1 MPFSEVCGWRK
12 EDGDSTDR
20 FKIGVWTLAGI
31 ERVDGCINLPHLR
44 GFGGCL
50 NHHEDPEG
58 CRGETKTD
66 KGIQSL
72 QAQRAEYIQGKTAIQ
87 QERGQAE
94 QAQTPQERV
103 EKSVQERQQAL
114 QEQEKLHWWN
124 FIKKHKRK
132 KELKQYKED
141 LERLQYLRQ
150 NNAITEQEFEEEKK
164 HLRFKYI
171 LITIILVV
179 IAIVFSSEFTIQYYF
194 KNSILNKNEAVGN
207 AEENIDEIGK
217 TLKNFRKLIDNQ
229 FIGEIDE
236 QKILDETI
244 KGYIKGLDDEY
255 SEYMTTEEW
264 EEFQSLTMGNYV
276 GIGIYM
282 GVDKNNNIVV
292 LAPIEQSPA
301 ERVGIK
307 TGDIIV
313 EVDGENALGVSSDI
327 VSSKIKGEEGTTVKL
342 KIARENEYLDFEI
355 PREAIKMYHVKSEMK
370 ENNIGYVSLLTFDE
384 NCADE
389 IRKSFEDLKSKGA
402 KKIILDLRNNTGGLV
417 DEALEIADMIIPKDQ
432 TLLIT
437 VDSAGNKEYSKA
449 EQDPIIDCDI
459 VVLANEYSASASEI
473 LIGALRD
480 AGKAKVVGT
489 KTYGKGVIQSV
500 YLLND
505 NSALKLTVN
514 EYYTPNETKINKVG
528 IEPDY
533 VVELDENSEE
543 DAQLNKALEILK

>member
-1 MPFSEVCGWRK
+1 MEENKSR
-12 EDGDSTDR
+12 EDE
-20 FKIGVWTLAGI
+20 LI
-31 ERVDGCINLPHLR
+31 E
-44 GFGGCL
+44 
-50 NHHEDPEG
+50 
-58 CRGETKTD
+58 
-66 KGIQSL
+66 
-72 QAQRAEYIQGKTAIQ
+72 
-87 QERGQAE
+87 
-94 QAQTPQERV
+94 
-103 EKSVQERQQAL
+103 
-114 QEQEKLHWWN
+114 
-124 FIKKHKRK
+124 
-132 KELKQYKED
+132 
-141 LERLQYLRQ
+141 
-150 NNAITEQEFEEEKK
+150 EFEEEKK

-389 IRKSFEDLKSKGA
+389 IRKSFEDLKFKGA